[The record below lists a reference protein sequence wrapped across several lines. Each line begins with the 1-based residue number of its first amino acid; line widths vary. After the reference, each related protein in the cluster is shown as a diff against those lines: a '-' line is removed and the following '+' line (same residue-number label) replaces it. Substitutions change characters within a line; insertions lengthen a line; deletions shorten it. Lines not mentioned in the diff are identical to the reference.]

1 VRIIVDA
8 NIVFSAILNT
18 NSKIAD
24 LLLNSKG
31 IFEYLAPN
39 FLQLEIRKYHYKISK
54 ISGLSLI
61 EIQQIENK
69 ITKPVVFMSGIH
81 IPAEKWILAEK
92 MVIDIDPKD
101 TPYVAFSL
109 FYKCKIWSGD
119 KALRNGLENKRFKNI
134 ISTEELFDYRESKL
148 KTTKKLP

>member
-1 VRIIVDA
+1 VKIIVDA

-31 IFEYLAPN
+31 VFEYLAPD

-54 ISGLSLI
+54 ISGLTLP
-61 EIQQIENK
+61 EIQKIENK
-69 ITKPVVFMSGIH
+69 ITKPVVFMSGFH
-81 IPAEKWILAEK
+81 SPANKWITAEK

-119 KALRNGLENKRFKNI
+119 KALRNGLENKGFKNI
-134 ISTEELFDYRESKL
+134 ISTDELFEYRESKR
-148 KTTKKLP
+148 KPII